1 MTLRVYNTL
10 TRQKEPFQ
18 PIEPG
23 KVRMYVCGPTVYD
36 KAHLGHAVSLLV
48 YDIIRR
54 YLEYKGY
61 DVRHVMNYTDVDDK
75 IINRARELGQDPQAL
90 AEHYIQE
97 FEKTMRALGVLWPT
111 VQPRVTQEMDWIQR
125 MVQGLLD
132 KGYAYQVEGNVY
144 FDVTKDE
151 DYGKLSGRRLED
163 LRAGVRIEPDPNKRH
178 PADFA
183 LWKAAKPGEPTWDSP
198 WGPGRPGWH
207 IECSAMNLHHLGEQ
221 IDIHGGGQDLIFP
234 HHENEIAQSESYTGK
249 EPFVRYWVHNGM
261 LRVRG
266 EKMSKSLGNFIT
278 VDDFLAEHEPD
289 VLRMILLNAHYRSPI
304 DYDEPHVQQ
313 AKQALTRLR
322 NAMRPAYPNAPGA
335 DDEVLQRLQAQIQA
349 TREGFEAAMDDD
361 FNTAAALAHLFELVR
376 AINQARDAGA
386 TDAQLQPAQDLLR
399 ELGEGVFGL
408 HLQPQAEGPSQ
419 ADIEPLVELLIEVR
433 SELRKQ
439 KQFALADLIR
449 DRLAALG
456 IRLEDTPHGTTWRR
470 DA

>member
-10 TRQKEPFQ
+10 TRRKEPFQ
-18 PIEPG
+18 TIEPG

-36 KAHLGHAVSLLV
+36 NAHLGHAVSLLV

-54 YLEYKGY
+54 YLEHKGY
-61 DVRHVMNYTDVDDK
+61 EVRHVMNYTDVDDK
-75 IINRARELGQDPQAL
+75 IIQRAQELGEDPNAL
-90 AEHYIQE
+90 AERYIQA
-97 FEKTMRALGVLWPT
+97 FEKNMRELGVLWPT
-111 VQPRVTQEMDWIQR
+111 VQPRVTREIDWIQR
-125 MVQGLLD
+125 MVQGLLE
-132 KGYAYQVEGNVY
+132 KGYAYEAAGNVY

-151 DYGKLSGRRLED
+151 DYGKLSGRKLED

-183 LWKAAKPGEPTWDSP
+183 LWKAAKPGEPWWESP

-249 EPFVRYWVHNGM
+249 EPFVRYWMHNGM

-266 EKMSKSLGNFIT
+266 EKMSKSLGNYIT
-278 VDDFLAEHEPD
+278 VDEFLAQHEPD
-289 VLRMILLNAHYRSPI
+289 ILRMILLNAHYRSPI
-304 DYDEPHVQQ
+304 DYDEPQVQQ
-313 AKQALTRLR
+313 AKQALARLR

-335 DDEVLQRLQAQIQA
+335 AQEVLERLQAQIQA

-361 FNTAAALAHLFELVR
+361 FNTAAALAHLFDLVR

-386 TDAQLQPAQDLLR
+386 TDEELKPAQDLLR

-408 HLQPQAEGPSQ
+408 HLQPQDEQASA
-419 ADIEPLVELLIEVR
+419 ADIGPLMDLLLEVR
-433 SELRKQ
+433 AELRKK
-439 KQFALADLIR
+439 KQFDLADRIR
-449 DRLAALG
+449 DRLAELG
-456 IRLEDTPHGTTWRR
+456 FRIEDTPHGTVWRR
-470 DA
+470 EA